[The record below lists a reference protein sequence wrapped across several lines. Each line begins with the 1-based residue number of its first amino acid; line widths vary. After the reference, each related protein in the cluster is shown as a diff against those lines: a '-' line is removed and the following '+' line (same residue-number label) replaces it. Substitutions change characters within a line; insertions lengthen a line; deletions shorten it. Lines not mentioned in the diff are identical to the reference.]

1 MKHYRK
7 STWILPVIITLVLI
21 SASCTRKKNWP
32 QFRGPEGNM
41 TVTSSSLPEK
51 WGNDTN
57 ILWTAALDGSG
68 YSSPVVWGDKI
79 IITSTFP
86 EKVNPMPERGP
97 MQGPS
102 PQGGQGPQGSPGGQP
117 GQSPQPGQAMP
128 QPDQRLQPGQPGQG
142 PQPGQPGQG
151 PQPVQGP
158 PPQDIP
164 DTSYK
169 KEIYRWEV
177 KCFDLNT
184 GEELWKQVAYSG
196 APKAGKNPGSTY
208 ACETPATDGKRV
220 FAFFGMHGLFCYDME
235 GKLLWQ
241 KDLGIHYTQRGWG
254 TGSSPIL
261 YNNILF
267 IQFDNEEN
275 SSIIALDAVS
285 GDEKWRI
292 KRDEKTTYSTPYIW
306 KNKIRTELV
315 TCGKTARS
323 YDPDTG
329 KLLWELKVGGEQVIP
344 SPVGNEELLFLG
356 NPGGREIKAKLFGV
370 KAGAE
375 GDITETGVAW
385 MSEESGLGNPSPL
398 IYKDRLYIVGGRGEI
413 AVLDAA
419 TGALKYQKRINGIGS
434 VWATPWVN
442 NDKIYFLDEN
452 GTTRVFKAGDAFEQV
467 ATNRLEGKKFW
478 SSVAVA
484 GNAYIFKGGDK
495 LYYVGK

>member
-1 MKHYRK
+1 MRHNRK
-7 STWILPVIITLVLI
+7 SSWILPVIITLVLI

-41 TVTSSSLPEK
+41 IVTSSSLPEK

-68 YSSPVVWGDKI
+68 YSSPVVWGNKI

-97 MQGPS
+97 MQGPP
-102 PQGGQGPQGSPGGQP
+102 PQGGQGPQPTQP
-117 GQSPQPGQAMP
+117 PRPGQAGPQAGQVPP
-128 QPDQRLQPGQPGQG
+128 QPE
-142 PQPGQPGQG
+142 
-151 PQPVQGP
+151 V
-158 PPQDIP
+158 P
-164 DTSYK
+164 DTSFK
-169 KEIYRWEV
+169 KELYRWEV
-177 KCFDLNT
+177 RCFELKT
-184 GEELWKQVAYSG
+184 GKELWKQVAYSG
-196 APKAGKNPGSTY
+196 APKVGKNPGSTY

-235 GKLLWQ
+235 GKMLWQ

-261 YNNILF
+261 YNNVLF

-275 SSIIALDAVS
+275 SSIVAVNAAT
-285 GDEKWRI
+285 GDEKWRVR
-292 KRDEKTTYSTPYIW
+292 RDEKTTYSTPYIW
-306 KNKIRTELV
+306 KNKVRTELV

-323 YDPDTG
+323 YDPETG

-344 SPVGNEELLFLG
+344 SPVGNEELLILG
-356 NPGGREIKAKLFGV
+356 NPGGRDIKAKLFAV

-398 IYKDRLYIVGGRGEI
+398 LYKDRIYVIGGRGEI

-442 NDKIYFLDEN
+442 NDKIYFLDEK
-452 GTTRVFKAGDAFEQV
+452 GTTRVFKAGDAYEQI
-467 ATNRLEGKKFW
+467 AENSLTGKFW

-484 GNAYIFKGGDK
+484 GDVYIFRGIEK
-495 LYYVGK
+495 LYCVEQ